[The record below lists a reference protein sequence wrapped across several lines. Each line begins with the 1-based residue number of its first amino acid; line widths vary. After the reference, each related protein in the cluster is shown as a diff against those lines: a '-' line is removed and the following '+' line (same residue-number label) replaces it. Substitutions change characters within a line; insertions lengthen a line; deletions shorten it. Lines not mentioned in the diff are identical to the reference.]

1 MTVTT
6 NQLYSAIQD
15 FKHYVQDN
23 FPFKLT
29 SYSGELDPSVT
40 GFIANVPSIYFQVSN
55 TGTVIKTFIKTEQS
69 VNTAWAELGAGGGS
83 LSPWEYK
90 NTNFAAVDGGRYVV
104 DTSVLPLTLT
114 LPDNPT
120 DGFSISVI
128 DAAYSFELNN
138 LSLVSATGTYTI
150 ESETLP
156 IILDIDGIS
165 IDLIF
170 VEATNN
176 FRLVVNQGKAGQG
189 GATLQPWQYQTS
201 DFSVIDGGRYL
212 INSETLPITVTL
224 PDTPTDG
231 FSISI
236 IDATK
241 SFDTNNVTFQ
251 SVSGTF
257 TIENNA
263 QPFIADVN
271 GIAFDLVFSETL
283 NNFIVVV
290 NQGAAGQDGGGGGGG
305 IQSVQEGENV
315 VVDDTDPLNPIVSS
329 PLKYFELDDTNSPQE
344 VENNTTYLVKI
355 PSGGVTYVALDLPVN
370 PPDHFT
376 FTVVDITGEFDNGG
390 LTINNPSTALFLGT
404 NDTVNSIDVEYLSVT
419 FVYLESTN
427 SYEVINSSVNPF
439 FLYSPA

>member
-55 TGTVIKTFIKTEQS
+55 TGTIIKTFIKIEQS

-138 LSLVSATGTYTI
+138 LSLVSSTGTYTI

-201 DFSVIDGGRYL
+201 DFSVIEGGRYL

-290 NQGAAGQDGGGGGGG
+290 NQGQSGSG
-305 IQSVQEGENV
+305 IADVIPGNNV
-315 VVDDTDPLNPIVSS
+315 VIDKTDPLRPIINATVGGGKQS
-329 PLKYFELDDTNSPQE
+329 LAQINYMDAVTAQDNTLYIVDTTTTDVSPQE
-344 VENNTTYLVKI
+344 TSLTLPTVLPNNFTFSILDVVGSLQNAPLTIKN
-355 PSGGVTYVALDLPVN
+355 PAGVTLFTQSDLDNYLDVN
-370 PPDHFT
+370 
-376 FTVVDITGEFDNGG
+376 
-390 LTINNPSTALFLGT
+390 
-404 NDTVNSIDVEYLSVT
+404 YLYAS
-419 FVYLESTN
+419 FVYLASTN
-427 SYEVINSSVNPF
+427 TLHLVNSSINILENP
-439 FLYSPA
+439 A